1 MTPSAVNRWQALVE
15 RAESPASPAGLVAFR
30 VLFGLLAT
38 FGALRFQWNGW
49 VERSFEAPTFF
60 FHYWGFSWVQPLSVP
75 QMHALF
81 FTMAICGLC
90 IAMGLFY
97 RVATVVYFL
106 TFTFVELCDVTN
118 YLNHYYLQSILA
130 LLLSALPLHRVYSLD
145 AWLRPSIKRSAF
157 PRYYTWLFR
166 AQLTIVYFFAAMAKF
181 TPDWLLHGQPMQIWL
196 HARTDTPVIGPLFDL
211 PYVPLLMSWAGFLYD
226 LTIPFWL
233 MHPKTRTP
241 AYGVV
246 LFFHAFTKLLFPIG
260 LFPVIMTLGTL
271 VFFDYD
277 WPVLLQRFAVLLQ
290 RFALRVKGSAPNNPA
305 RSSPKAAPHFA
316 SLGATAPADGHPH
329 RDDGELAPHLREA
342 VPEGASDAPAS
353 AQTQQSAHAKPSTQ
367 ARRWPLVL
375 ALVWVVVQ
383 FLLPLRTHA
392 YGGNVLWHEQG
403 MRWSWRVMA
412 REKNGSVTFRV
423 HARGFAHDQVVS
435 PRRYL
440 NAVQEREMAVQP
452 DLILQLAHRIA
463 ADYRGRGLEDV
474 QVRADAYCSLN
485 GRPMA
490 LLIDPDVD
498 LSRVEMGL
506 APATWILPAPEGAP
520 PSLQRAFHAHLED

>member
-1 MTPSAVNRWQALVE
+1 MTSTFPVGKPASFAERWRSLVE
-15 RAESPASPAGLVAFR
+15 RAESPASASGLVAFR

-60 FHYWGFSWVQPLSVP
+60 FHYWGFAWVRPLTIP

-81 FTMAICGLC
+81 VTMAICGLC
-90 IAMGLFY
+90 IAMGLLY
-97 RVATVVYFL
+97 RLATIVYFL

-118 YLNHYYLQSILA
+118 YLNHYYLQSILG
-130 LLLSALPLHRVYSLD
+130 LLLCVLPLHRAFSVD
-145 AWLRPSIKRSAF
+145 AKLRPSIKLSSF

-196 HARTDTPVIGPLFDL
+196 HARTDTPFIGPLFDI
-211 PYVPLLMSWAGFLYD
+211 PFVPLAMSWAGFLYD
-226 LTIPFWL
+226 LTIPLWL
-233 MHPKTRTP
+233 LHPKTRTP

-246 LFFHAFTKLLFPIG
+246 LVFHAFTKLLFPIG
-260 LFPVIMTLGTL
+260 LFPVIMTVGTL

-277 WPVLLQRFAVLLQ
+277 WPVSLQ
-290 RFALRVKGSAPNNPA
+290 RFALRVRGLLLLRRFAWRVRGTSAPPTPPGSLVRRSAPPRSAASWGNSVSPPA
-305 RSSPKAAPHFA
+305 
-316 SLGATAPADGHPH
+316 LGASE
-329 RDDGELAPHLREA
+329 RD
-342 VPEGASDAPAS
+342 VDAPAS
-353 AQTQQSAHAKPSTQ
+353 LQKSAKAK
-367 ARRWPLVL
+367 RWPLLL
-375 ALVWVVVQ
+375 AGVWVVVQ

-412 REKNGSVTFRV
+412 REKNGSVMFRV
-423 HARGFAHDQVVS
+423 HARGFAHEQLVQ

-498 LSRVEMGL
+498 LASVEMGL
-506 APATWILPAPEGAP
+506 LPAPWILPAPEGAP
-520 PSLQRAFHAHLED
+520 PSLQRVSHAHLED

>member
-1 MTPSAVNRWQALVE
+1 MTPSVAERWRALLE

-30 VLFGLLAT
+30 VLFGMLAT

-49 VERSFEAPTFF
+49 VERSFEAPNFF
-60 FHYWGFSWVQPLSVP
+60 FHYWGFAWIHPLSIP

-81 FTMAICGLC
+81 FTMAFCGIC
-90 IAMGLFY
+90 IATGLLY
-97 RVATVVYFL
+97 RVATIVYFL

-118 YLNHYYLQSILA
+118 YLNHYYLQSVLA
-130 LLLSALPLHRVYSLD
+130 LLLCMLPLHRAVSLD
-145 AWLRPSIKRSAF
+145 AKLRPSIRVSSF

-166 AQLTIVYFFAAMAKF
+166 AQLTTVYFFAAMAKF

-211 PYVPLLMSWAGFLYD
+211 PYVPLLMSWSGFLYD

-233 MHPKTRTP
+233 LHPKTRTP

-246 LFFHAFTKLLFPIG
+246 LIFHAFTKLLFPIG
-260 LFPVIMTLGTL
+260 LFPVIMTIGTL

-277 WPVLLQRFAVLLQ
+277 WPVLLQRFA
-290 RFALRVKGSAPNNPA
+290 LRVRGRSA
-305 RSSPKAAPHFA
+305 SPDTPFCDELVAPLLTPTRP
-316 SLGATAPADGHPH
+316 LGAPPRRPGI
-329 RDDGELAPHLREA
+329 
-342 VPEGASDAPAS
+342 PEGESERDVDAPAS
-353 AQTQQSAHAKPSTQ
+353 AQTQQSGQTKPSVPP
-367 ARRWPLVL
+367 RRWPLVL
-375 ALVWVVVQ
+375 AGVWVAVQ

-423 HARGFAHDQVVS
+423 HARGFAHDQMVR

-463 ADYRGRGLEDV
+463 DDYRGRGLEDV
-474 QVRADAYCSLN
+474 QVRVDAYCSLN
-485 GRPMA
+485 GRPAA

-498 LSRVEMGL
+498 LARVEMGL
-506 APATWILPAPEGAP
+506 MPATWILPAPEGAP